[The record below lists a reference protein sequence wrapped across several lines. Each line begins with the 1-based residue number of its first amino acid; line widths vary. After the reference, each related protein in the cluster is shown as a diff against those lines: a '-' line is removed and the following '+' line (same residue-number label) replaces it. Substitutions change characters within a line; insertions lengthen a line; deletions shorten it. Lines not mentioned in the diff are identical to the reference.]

1 MSPAP
6 VSEAAPGAGRGWG
19 SARTRALYVFLGVLL
34 DQLWLAP
41 GLLGVHLPWLV
52 FVADAPF
59 LLLLWQG
66 DQRRWKRWALL
77 YGLAHFA
84 SMLNWL
90 SQVGWLQYLG
100 AAAVLGPI
108 YVLVGLVLR
117 WGAAR
122 RLPFV
127 PLAGL
132 AVVLEELVR
141 TVWMGGMPWPQRSM
155 AFVGWDTLRAGAALA
170 GAYGLTFLAGMT
182 SALAVGLLG
191 VLRAHASQQPR
202 LAPRWLLAGLVPAA
216 WAGLLLVHGQGR
228 LERQEVAVLQGRAGR
243 LPPLLVVQGSIPQS
257 LKHAARADTA
267 NTIFNRHTSIT
278 EVGLAEAAQARTR
291 VSGVLWAETMVPWP
305 FVSPALARRFPE
317 VWSNQNVILGRL
329 KETVPSATW
338 SPTFFVGAIHH
349 EESAPDEV
357 HPQVE
362 DYLDHDSLLALDVRA
377 APARGAA
384 VGAPPGPGDPPPPWL
399 VARHDKVVRVPGGE
413 YTPLGDW
420 IPALRVFRDHLGE
433 VPEIAAGADEQEPF
447 LLGSWSVTDPGGRL
461 TTHPVRAGTV
471 ICFEIAFPARCRAWR
486 RDGCQV
492 LFNAANYGWFGQTSF
507 RPQICAV
514 AALRAA
520 ELGVTVVMAGNT
532 GPSAFFDPVGAAYG
546 RFVEVALDAQGLLD
560 PAGGGRG
567 RPVEA
572 LPGSDAT
579 TFRTGYVLD
588 QVVADD
594 TLTLYAGWGDW
605 PWAALA
611 LLFLW
616 GGYLRRPAAARPSD
630 AGGDGSLGLR

>member
-1 MSPAP
+1 MSLEPAHGE
-6 VSEAAPGAGRGWG
+6 VGAAGSGWS
-19 SARTRALYVFLGVLL
+19 SARTRALYVLLGVLL

-108 YVLVGLVLR
+108 YVLLGLVLR

-127 PLAGL
+127 PLVGL
-132 AVVLEELVR
+132 GVVLEELVR
-141 TVWMGGMPWPQRSM
+141 TVWMGGMPWPQRSL

-182 SALAVGLLG
+182 SALAVGLVG
-191 VLRAHASQQPR
+191 VVRAHPSHQGR
-202 LAPRWLLAGLVPAA
+202 LAPRWLLAGLAPAA
-216 WAGLLLVHGQGR
+216 WAGLVLLHGQGR
-228 LERQEVAVLQGRAGR
+228 LERQETAVLSGRAGR
-243 LPPLLVVQGSIPQS
+243 LAPLLAVQGSIPQS
-257 LKHAARADTA
+257 LKHSPSADTA
-267 NTIFNRHTSIT
+267 NEIFNRHTTIT
-278 EVGLAEAAQARTR
+278 EVGLAEAAEARTR

-317 VWSNQNVILGRL
+317 AWRNQNVILSRL
-329 KETVPSATW
+329 KETVPTGTW

-349 EESAPDEV
+349 EESAPGEV
-357 HPQVE
+357 HERVE
-362 DYLDHDSLLALDVRA
+362 DYLDYDSLIALDVRA
-377 APARGAA
+377 APTRGADP
-384 VGAPPGPGDPPPPWL
+384 VPPPEPGDPSPAWL
-399 VARHDKVVRVPGGE
+399 LGRHDKVVRVPGGE

-420 IPALRVFRDHLGE
+420 IPLLRVFRDHLGQ
-433 VPEIAAGADEQEPF
+433 VPEIAAGADDQEPF
-447 LLGSWSVTDPGGRL
+447 LLGAWSSTDPGGRQ
-461 TTHPVRAGTV
+461 TSHAVRAGTV

-486 RDGCQV
+486 RAGCQV
-492 LFNAANYGWFGQTSF
+492 LFNAANYGWFGETSF

-520 ELGVTVVMAGNT
+520 ELGQTVVMAGNT
-532 GPSAFFDPVGAAYG
+532 GPTAFFDPVGAAYG
-546 RFVEVALDAQGLLD
+546 RFVEVALTPQGLLD

-567 RPVEA
+567 REVSAPA
-572 LPGSDAT
+572 GSDPT

-611 LLFLW
+611 LTFLL
-616 GGYLRRPAAARPSD
+616 GALMRRGPPSG
-630 AGGDGSLGLR
+630 AGRGASGPR